1 MMKKWLIAA
10 VSVLVLLAVVLSVL
24 MWNANG
30 NLIDFIAGQ
39 NEPEPKTLQSDIS
52 FKGAEPGQAYAALV
66 SVDTSAPVNTVSK
79 EYISFAIDSSQVV
92 GGKWWNPTAGGTEMG
107 SGTVH
112 APIFDFNQPKL
123 DMMVKGLAPA
133 YLRIGGSEA
142 DKIYYAMQD
151 TSDFQPNAP
160 PGYKS
165 VMTAKQWDNVNA
177 FATRNGLQLVF
188 TLNAGPSARKA
199 DGSWDGSNAAELLKY
214 TADHGYRV
222 ALWELGN
229 ELNIFWF
236 VHGLKSQVPSLQ
248 YDKDLV
254 AARALVKQYMPSS
267 RFAGQGSA
275 FWPLLGEP
283 LNLFYG
289 YMPQYLERSNE
300 KIDLVSWHYYPQ
312 QSRRGPIASRRAFPS
327 RLLDP
332 KNLDE
337 AKHWAEQ
344 IKLWRDR
351 YAPGKPIWLGETG
364 NAQFGGQPGL
374 SDVYLGGLWW
384 TDQLGLLARSGHDT
398 VVRQSLTGM
407 NYGMIDD
414 ANLAARP
421 DYWNSLL
428 WKRLM
433 GTRVYDTKVIGDPS
447 GKLRAYAHSGAG
459 DEPGSL
465 TVLLINLDHRRSATV
480 TLPGIKSPD
489 SQVYQ
494 FTSPD
499 IFGTK
504 VQLNGSELTFAPDGS
519 LPVMQGRQQPDPG
532 VAKVTL
538 NPLSYCFVTFKLQ

>member
-1 MMKKWLIAA
+1 
-10 VSVLVLLAVVLSVL
+10 VL
-24 MWNANG
+24 
-30 NLIDFIAGQ
+30 
-39 NEPEPKTLQSDIS
+39 
-52 FKGAEPGQAYAALV
+52 
-66 SVDTSAPVNTVSK
+66 APVFN
-79 EYISFAIDSSQVV
+79 
-92 GGKWWNPTAGGTEMG
+92 
-107 SGTVH
+107 
-112 APIFDFNQPKL
+112 FNQPRL
-123 DMMVKGLAPA
+123 DTMVQGLAPA

-151 TSDFQPNAP
+151 TSSVQPNAP

-165 VMTAKQWDNVNA
+165 VMTAKQWDEINA
-177 FATRNGLQLVF
+177 FASRNGLQLVF
-188 TLNAGPSARKA
+188 TLNTGPASRKA
-199 DGSWDGSNAAELLKY
+199 DGSWDGTNAAELLKY
-214 TADHGYRV
+214 TADHGYKV
-222 ALWELGN
+222 SLWELGN

-236 VHGLKSQVPSLQ
+236 VHGLKAQVSPQQ

-267 RFAGQGSA
+267 KFAGQGSA

-289 YMPQYLERSNE
+289 YMPQYLQRSND
-300 KIDLVSWHYYPQ
+300 KMDIVSWHYYPQ
-312 QSRRGPIASRRAFPS
+312 QSRRGPIAVRRAYPS

-337 AKHWAEQ
+337 VKHWADQ
-344 IKLWRDR
+344 IKKWRDS

-364 NAQFGGQPGL
+364 NAQFGGEPGL

-384 TDQLGLLARSGHDT
+384 MDQLGLLARSGHDT

-414 ANLAARP
+414 TDLAARP

-433 GTRVYDTKVIGDPS
+433 GTRAYDVKVSGDPS

-465 TVLLINLDHRRSATV
+465 TVLLINIDPQHNAAVSF
-480 TLPGIKSPD
+480 PGIRSVS
-489 SQVYQ
+489 SQTYQ
-494 FTSPD
+494 ITTPD
-499 IFGTK
+499 IFGK
-504 VQLNGSELTFAPDGS
+504 EVLLNGSKITFTPEGS
-519 LPVMQGRQQPDPG
+519 LPMIEGRQQTESG
-532 VAKVTL
+532 VPNITL
-538 NPLSYCFVTFKLQ
+538 TPLSYSFIKFKLQ

>member
-1 MMKKWLIAA
+1 MKKLLIAV
-10 VSVLVLLAVVLSVL
+10 VSVLVLLAVIVSLA
-24 MWNANG
+24 MWNSNG

-39 NEPEPKTLQSDIS
+39 YEPEPKALQQDIS
-52 FKGAEPGQAYAALV
+52 TRGAQAGQSYTAQV
-66 SVDTSAPVNTVSK
+66 SIDTGTPVNTVSK
-79 EYISFAIDSSQVV
+79 EYISFAVDSSQVV
-92 GGKWWNPTAGGTEMG
+92 GGKWWNPTAKGTETG

-112 APIFDFNQPKL
+112 APVFNFNQPQL
-123 DMMVKGLAPA
+123 DTLVHGLAPA

-160 PGYKS
+160 PRYKS
-165 VMTAKQWDNVNA
+165 VMTARQWDDINA
-177 FATRNGLQLVF
+177 FASRNGLHLVF
-188 TLNAGPSARKA
+188 TLNSGPASRKA
-199 DGSWDGSNAAELLKY
+199 DGSWDGTNAAELLKY
-214 TADHGYRV
+214 TAAHGYKV

-236 VHGLKSQVPSLQ
+236 VHGLKAQVSPQQ
-248 YDKDLV
+248 YDKDLLV
-254 AARALVKQYMPSS
+254 ARALVKKYMPSS
-267 RFAGQGSA
+267 KFAGQGSA

-289 YMPQYLERSNE
+289 YMPQYLERSND
-300 KIDLVSWHYYPQ
+300 KTDLVSWHYYPQ
-312 QSRRGPIASRRAFPS
+312 QSKRGQIAVRRAYPS

-337 AKHWAEQ
+337 VKHWAEE
-344 IKLWRDR
+344 IKQWRDS

-384 TDQLGLLARSGHDT
+384 MDQLGLLARCGHDT

-414 ANLAARP
+414 ADLAPRP

-433 GTRVYDTKVIGDPS
+433 GKRVYNVKVNGDKS
-447 GKLRAYAHSGAG
+447 GKLRAYAHSSTG
-459 DEPGSL
+459 DNPASL
-465 TVLLINLDHRRSATV
+465 TVLLVNLDHQRNAVVS
-480 TLPGIKSPD
+480 LPGIKS
-489 SQVYQ
+489 QGYQLYQ
-494 FTSPD
+494 FTTPD
-499 IFGTK
+499 IFSKK
-504 VQLNGSELTFAPDGS
+504 VLLNGKELKLAANGS
-519 LPVMQGRQQPDPG
+519 LPVIQGHLQSQASIPSI
-532 VAKVTL
+532 TL
-538 NPLSYCFVTFKLQ
+538 NPLSYCFVTFK

>member
-1 MMKKWLIAA
+1 MKRLLIAV
-10 VSVLVLLAVVLSVL
+10 VSVLVLLAVVVSMA

-30 NLIDFIAGQ
+30 NLVDFIAGQ
-39 NEPEPKTLQSDIS
+39 SQPEPKTLQTDIS
-52 FKGAEPGQAYAALV
+52 VKGAESGQSYTAQV
-66 SVDTSAPVNTVSK
+66 SVDSGALVNTVSK

-92 GGKWWNPTAGGTEMG
+92 GGKWWNPTASGTEMG
-107 SGTVH
+107 SGTVL
-112 APIFDFNQPKL
+112 APVFDFNQPQL
-123 DMMVKGLAPA
+123 DAMVKGLAPA

-151 TSDFQPNAP
+151 TSSVQPNAP
-160 PGYKS
+160 TGYKS
-165 VMTAKQWDNVNA
+165 VMTARQWDEINA
-177 FATRNGLQLVF
+177 FASRNGLNLVF
-188 TLNAGPSARKA
+188 TLNAGPASRKA
-199 DGSWDGSNAAELLKY
+199 DGSWDSTNAAELLKY
-214 TADHGYRV
+214 TAEHGYNV
-222 ALWELGN
+222 SLWELGN

-236 VHGLKSQVPSLQ
+236 VHGLKAQVSPQQ

-254 AARALVKQYMPSS
+254 AARALVKQYMPASK
-267 RFAGQGSA
+267 FAGQGSA

-289 YMPQYLERSNE
+289 YMPQYLQRSND
-300 KIDLVSWHYYPQ
+300 KMDLVSWHYYPQ
-312 QSRRGPIASRRAFPS
+312 QSRRGPIAVRRAFPS

-337 AKHWAEQ
+337 VKHWAEQ
-344 IKLWRDR
+344 IKQWRDS
-351 YAPGKPIWLGETG
+351 YAPGKPIWVGETG
-364 NAQFGGQPGL
+364 NAQFGGEPGL

-384 TDQLGLLARSGHDT
+384 MDQLGALARAGHDT

-414 ANLAARP
+414 RDLAARP
-421 DYWNSLL
+421 DYWNSLI

-433 GTRVYDTKVIGDPS
+433 GTKVYDVKVSGDPS

-465 TVLLINLDHRRSATV
+465 TVLLINLDHQRSADV
-480 TLPGIKSPD
+480 SLPVIKGAA

-494 FTSPD
+494 VNGPD
-499 IFGTK
+499 IFGQK
-504 VQLNGSELTFAPDGS
+504 VLLNGSELKFAPDGS
-519 LPVMQGRQQPDPG
+519 LPAIQGLAQQDSSTE
-532 VAKVTL
+532 VTI

>member
-1 MMKKWLIAA
+1 MKKWVIAV
-10 VSVLVLLAVVLSVL
+10 VSMLVLLAVVISLA

-30 NLIDFIAGQ
+30 NLVDFIAGQ
-39 NEPEPKTLQSDIS
+39 SEPEPKTLQADIS
-52 FKGAEPGQAYAALV
+52 VKGATSGQSYAAQV
-66 SVDTSAPVNTVSK
+66 SIDTSTPVNTVSK

-112 APIFDFNQPKL
+112 APTFNFDQPQL
-123 DMMVKGLAPA
+123 DKMVQALAPA

-142 DKIYYAMQD
+142 DKIYYSMQD

-177 FATRNGLQLVF
+177 FASRNGLKLVF
-188 TLNAGPSARKA
+188 TLNAGPSSRKS
-199 DGSWDGSNAAELLKY
+199 DGSWDGTNAAELLKY
-214 TADHGYRV
+214 TAEHNYKVD
-222 ALWELGN
+222 LWELGN

-236 VHGLKSQVPSLQ
+236 VHGVKAQVPPQQ
-248 YDKDLV
+248 YDKDLA

-267 RFAGQGSA
+267 GFAGQGSA

-289 YMPQYLERSNE
+289 YMPQYLERSNG

-312 QSRRGPIASRRAFPS
+312 QSRRGPIAVRRAFPS

-337 AKHWAEQ
+337 GKPWAK
-344 IKLWRDR
+344 KKKKWRDS
-351 YAPGKPIWLGETG
+351 YAPGKPVWLGETG
-364 NAQFGGQPGL
+364 NAQFGGEPGL

-384 TDQLGLLARSGHDT
+384 MDQLGLLARTGHDT
-398 VVRQSLTGM
+398 VVRQSLAGM
-407 NYGMIDD
+407 NYGMINDVD
-414 ANLAARP
+414 LTARP
-421 DYWNSLL
+421 DYWNSVL
-428 WKRLM
+428 WKQLM
-433 GTRVYDTKVIGDPS
+433 GTRVYDAKVGGDPS
-447 GKLRAYAHSGAG
+447 GKLRAYAQSSAG
-459 DEPGSL
+459 DDAGSL
-465 TVLLINLDHRRSATV
+465 TILLINLDHQRNAAV
-480 TLPGIKSPD
+480 LFPGLD
-489 SQVYQ
+489 VAGSQVYR
-494 FTSPD
+494 FTTPD

-504 VQLNGSELTFAPDGS
+504 VLLNGSELAFNREGS
-519 LPVMQGRQQPDPG
+519 LPEIRGRQGTGSGGDI
-532 VAKVTL
+532 TL

>member
-1 MMKKWLIAA
+1 MKKWLTAV
-10 VSVLVLLAVVLSVL
+10 VSVLVFLAVVLSLV

-39 NEPEPKTLQSDIS
+39 YQPEPKTLQPDIS
-52 FKGAEPGQAYAALV
+52 IKGAESGQSYTAQV
-66 SVDTSAPVNTVSK
+66 SVDIGTPVNTVSK

-92 GGKWWNPTAGGTEMG
+92 GGKWWNPAASGTETG

-112 APIFDFNQPKL
+112 APTFNFNQPQL
-123 DMMVKGLAPA
+123 DTMVKGLAPA

-165 VMTAKQWDNVNA
+165 VMTAKQWDDVNA
-177 FATRNGLQLVF
+177 FASRNGLKLVF
-188 TLNAGPSARKA
+188 TLNAGPSSRKA
-199 DGSWDGSNAAELLKY
+199 DGSWDGTNAAELLKY
-214 TADHGYRV
+214 TAEHGYQV
-222 ALWELGN
+222 SLWELGN

-236 VHGLKSQVPSLQ
+236 VHGPKAQVSPQQ

-254 AARALVKQYMPSS
+254 AARGLVKQYMPSS

-289 YMPQYLERSNE
+289 YMPQYLERSND
-300 KIDLVSWHYYPQ
+300 KMDLVSWHYYPQ
-312 QSRRGPIASRRAFPS
+312 QSRRGPIAVRRAFPS

-337 AKHWAEQ
+337 VKHWAEQ
-344 IKLWRDR
+344 IKQWRDL

-364 NAQFGGQPGL
+364 NAQFGGEPGL

-384 TDQLGLLARSGHDT
+384 MDQLGLLARSGHDT
-398 VVRQSLTGM
+398 VVRQSLAGM
-407 NYGMIDD
+407 NYGMIND
-414 ANLAARP
+414 ADLAARP

-433 GTRVYDTKVIGDPS
+433 GTRVYDVKVGGDSS
-447 GKLRAYAHSGAG
+447 GKLRAYAQSSAG

-465 TVLLINLDHRRSATV
+465 TVLLINLDHQRNATIS
-480 TLPGIKSPD
+480 LAGLKSTG

-494 FTSPD
+494 FTAPD

-504 VQLNGSELTFAPDGS
+504 VLLNGSELTFAQDGS
-519 LPVMQGRQQPDPG
+519 LPVIQGRQQPETGIPD
-532 VAKVTL
+532 VTL